1 MIKVFDLNKLLNEI
15 PLGTVIPSI
24 DPDLRAAFG
33 DDKNYTLALS
43 KRVIIHVRNTDLTYP
58 FRCIVERRGFITL
71 QISLSGKVVVQNE
84 KLKFSVGNKSI
95 RINNF
100 IKSVAFFESVM
111 NKNLGVTMFFTR
123 DALID
128 TYGLELDKLNDVAKL
143 ILNIDDETETS
154 FSLPL
159 LPELLLEA
167 ENLILCQMTG
177 QTKIA
182 YVEAHASI
190 ILCRLVSL
198 LQATASDP
206 QASRVSRAE
215 AHHRAIH
222 AAASIYMRE
231 VGSPPPIAEIARRV
245 GLNKNKLTSG
255 FQAAY
260 GMTPAAFSRVQ
271 RLAWAKARLDQG
283 ASISVVA
290 GEIGYDPASFSR
302 AFKKQFGRLPSDDE

>member
-1 MIKVFDLNKLLNEI
+1 MIKTFDLNEVLNKI
-15 PLGTVIPSI
+15 PLGTVIPAI
-24 DPDLRAAFG
+24 DPDLRAVFG
-33 DDKNYTLALS
+33 VDKNYTLALS
-43 KRVIIHVRNTDLTYP
+43 KRVAIHVRNASLTYP
-58 FRCIVERRGFITL
+58 FSCIVERRGFITL
-71 QISLSGKVVVQNE
+71 QVSLSGKVVVQNE
-84 KLKFSVGNKSI
+84 KLKFSVINKSI

-100 IKSVAFFESVM
+100 IKSVALFESARDQ
-111 NKNLGVTMFFTR
+111 NLGVTIFFTR
-123 DALID
+123 EALID
-128 TYGLELDKLNDVAKL
+128 QYGLDIEKLNDAGKS
-143 ILNIDDETETS
+143 ILNIDSPTETS

-159 LPELLLEA
+159 LPELLVET

-182 YVEAHASI
+182 YVEAHTSI

-198 LQATASDP
+198 LQATAGDP
-206 QASRVSRAE
+206 QASRVSREE

-231 VGSPPPIAEIARRV
+231 VGSPPSIAEIARRV
-245 GLNKNKLTSG
+245 GLNKNTLTSG
-255 FQAAY
+255 FQTAY

-271 RLAWAKARLDQG
+271 RLKWAKARLDQG

-302 AFKKQFGRLPSDDE
+302 AFKKQFGRLPSDNE